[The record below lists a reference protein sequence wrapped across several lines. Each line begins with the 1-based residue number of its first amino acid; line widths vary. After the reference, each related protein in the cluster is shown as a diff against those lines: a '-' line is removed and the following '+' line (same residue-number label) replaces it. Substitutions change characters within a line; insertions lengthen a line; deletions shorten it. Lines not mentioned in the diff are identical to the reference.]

1 MKKEVFIVSLFIFII
16 NTVLVITNC
25 FVVIDELMASLATL
39 IQNNILTTIVEG
51 ITFLGNTSTIV
62 VFNAAIILFMLFK
75 KKYQLLVLP
84 IASTLSGAINTGLKY
99 LFTRPRPEGIAL
111 IAQGGFSYPSGHA
124 AISILFYGT
133 IWYLLSKSNI
143 KFRKFYRALCIM
155 LMILITL
162 SRVYLGV
169 HFFSDII
176 GGVALGF
183 TIIPLILMVF
193 DKLTIKGR

>member
-99 LFTRPRPEGIAL
+99 LFTTICLIFHKRRIMIVCRGGI
-111 IAQGGFSYPSGHA
+111 
-124 AISILFYGT
+124 
-133 IWYLLSKSNI
+133 LL
-143 KFRKFYRALCIM
+143 
-155 LMILITL
+155 
-162 SRVYLGV
+162 
-169 HFFSDII
+169 
-176 GGVALGF
+176 
-183 TIIPLILMVF
+183 
-193 DKLTIKGR
+193 